1 MVKNIEPV
9 IKRQVISEDV
19 SNTICTMLEN
29 SVKEGHGK
37 NAYVAGYHVGGKS
50 GTSQKNQG
58 IGVGDEEKEQL
69 YISSFLGFAP
79 ANDPQIAVLVLLD
92 TPTLVTNYGGKNAAF
107 VVANTIN
114 DSLPYLGV
122 EREYSEEEQA
132 MAEVSVPAVVGMDSA
147 SAQVKMNQ
155 TGLNF
160 VVRGSG
166 STVTYQY
173 PAGGTAIARQST
185 IVLYTDEGAG
195 PSLVKVP
202 NVVGQSYDTAMRVL
216 NQTGLNMQAKG
227 ALVDSASVQCSAQS
241 VAEGTEVEEGTV
253 IEVTFMNI
261 TNYSD

>member
-1 MVKNIEPV
+1 
-9 IKRQVISEDV
+9 
-19 SNTICTMLEN
+19 
-29 SVKEGHGK
+29 
-37 NAYVAGYHVGGKS
+37 
-50 GTSQKNQG
+50 
-58 IGVGDEEKEQL
+58 
-69 YISSFLGFAP
+69 
-79 ANDPQIAVLVLLD
+79 
-92 TPTLVTNYGGKNAAF
+92 
-107 VVANTIN
+107 
-114 DSLPYLGV
+114 V

-216 NQTGLNMQAKG
+216 QQAGLNMQAKG

-241 VAEGTEVEEGTV
+241 VAEGTEVEEGTI
-253 IEVTFMNI
+253 IEVTFMDT